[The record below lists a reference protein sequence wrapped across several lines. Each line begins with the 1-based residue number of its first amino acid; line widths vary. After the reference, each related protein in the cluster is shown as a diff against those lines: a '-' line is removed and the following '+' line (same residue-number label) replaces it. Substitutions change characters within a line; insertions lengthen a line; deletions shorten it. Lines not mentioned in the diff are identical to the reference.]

1 MIRKSVYLALA
12 LATLTATSSQLRAEV
27 PPELYR
33 EWNDLNTKCFE
44 GDDANPETGRA
55 CKKRR
60 EVLDEIREY
69 RAYDGNKPKRS

>member
-1 MIRKSVYLALA
+1 MMLKSIYLVLALVA
-12 LATLTATSSQLRAEV
+12 LTATSVRAEV

-33 EWNDLNTKCFE
+33 QWDALNTKCLD
-44 GDDANPETGRA
+44 GDDADPATGKA
-55 CKKRR
+55 CMKRR